1 MEGGFQYSNFGGED
15 SSQTSFTYNSYSSTT
30 SSTKTYNGNL
40 FGGDFQIGYKQFFGR
55 TKRFGLRYYVFF
67 SGQGGSATVTNSSYN
82 ASSYNQTFSYNQP
95 SANLFYGAGIDMLF
109 NFYDENEKTFG
120 MVLGVMGGGS
130 SWLMG
135 KATYQNG
142 TCVWGE
148 TNSGACQTMNQALLN
163 SNDMG
168 GNLLPIYGQ
177 FIVNIGFRGNFSKHQ
192 GIEFG
197 VRVPT
202 IDYPY
207 YSCSQ
212 SYTVPPTTICGY
224 SGCSESGSSST
235 DTGTETIT
243 FRRRVAVYV
252 NYVINF

>member
-15 SSQTSFTYNSYSSTT
+15 SSSFQESGGGYPTTST

-67 SGQGGSATVTNSSYN
+67 SGQGGNATVTNSYN
-82 ASSYNQTFSYNQP
+82 TSSYNQP

-142 TCVWGE
+142 TCVYGE
-148 TNSGACQTMNQALLN
+148 ASSGICQTMDQVMFYSGESFYPASGN
-163 SNDMG
+163 SY
-168 GNLLPIYGQ
+168 PAYGQ

-192 GIEFG
+192 GYEFG
-197 VRVPT
+197 VRVPV
-202 IDYPY
+202 INDLY
-207 YSCSQ
+207 YTQ
-212 SYTVPPTTICGY
+212 SFSGFLY
-224 SGCSESGSSST
+224 SS
-235 DTGTETIT
+235 GTETIT

>member
-15 SSQTSFTYNSYSSTT
+15 NSQASFTYDSDSYS

-40 FGGDFQIGYKQFFGR
+40 FGGDFQIGYKQFFGK
-55 TKRFGLRYYVFF
+55 TKCFGLRYYVFF
-67 SGQGGSATVTNSSYN
+67 SGQGGSATVTDNSYN
-82 ASSYNQTFSYNQP
+82 ASSDNQTSSYNQP

-120 MVLGVMGGGS
+120 MILGVMGGGS

-163 SNDMG
+163 SNDVG

-192 GIEFG
+192 GYEFG
-197 VRVPT
+197 VRIPV
-202 IDYPY
+202 INDLY
-207 YSCSQ
+207 YTQ
-212 SYTVPPTTICGY
+212 SFSGFLY
-224 SGCSESGSSST
+224 SSGT
-235 DTGTETIT
+235 QTIT
-243 FRRRVAVYV
+243 FRRRVAVYI